1 MLQVSG
7 VSKRYGASQVLSHVS
22 FIVNPGERVGLI
34 GPNGCGKTTLLKIIA
49 GDEYAD
55 EGSVALSPPHATLGY
70 LQQGLEYSVGDTIE
84 SAMISAVP
92 GLPDIQARL
101 RHLELAMSD
110 AGPTML
116 DGLVAEYGRAQADL
130 ERLGGYEIAHRMR
143 AILDGLGL
151 GQDVS
156 TQVEHLSG
164 GQKTRLGLARLLL
177 VDPDLLLLD
186 EPTNHLDVA
195 ALEWLEGFLGRYD
208 GAAIVVSHDRTFL
221 DNSVSRVLE
230 LDPLTHTIVEYV
242 GGYTDYAEAKDR
254 ELDEQWRAYR
264 DQQDRIERYERVI
277 GGLSGKAQRIENTT
291 IHYYWRKQALKIA
304 RRAVTQR
311 RRLERML
318 AAEDRI
324 EKPKPTWQIRL
335 EFSEAT
341 PSGKEVVQL
350 FDLSMAYGDHLL
362 FRDVNLALGQGERI
376 VLAGPNGSGKTTL
389 LKLIAGQLAP
399 TSGGVRLGANVR
411 LGFYSQE
418 QENLA
423 ADSTPLEE
431 IRRCAACSE
440 TEARGFLHYFLFSG
454 DQVFSQVADLSFGE
468 RARLAMA
475 KLVAQGCNLLLLDEP
490 INHLDIPSRESFE
503 RAMADYTGTV
513 LAVVHDR
520 YFVEGFAS
528 GLWVIEGESIRRSVD
543 LGTYGRRLEDK
554 AG

>member
-195 ALEWLEGFLGRYD
+195 ALELLEGFLGRYD

-291 IHYYWRKQALKIA
+291 IHFHWRKQALKIA